1 MTAAEQTRALSL
13 AVPEF
18 TAAADELRLEVRRFV
33 DDAREAGGFV
43 PRCDAWLAGFSADFS
58 RELGRRG
65 WIGMT
70 WPARYGGH
78 ERTALERF
86 VVAEELL
93 AAGAPV
99 AAHWIADR
107 QSGPQ
112 IHRHGTEAQRERFL
126 PEIAGGTCYFSL
138 GMSEPDSGSDLASVR
153 TAARR
158 VDGGWRL
165 NGTKVWTSHAHRAH
179 YVTVLCRTADSEP
192 GSRHGG
198 LSILIVDLAAPGVTV
213 RPIQLITGEH
223 HFNEVT
229 FEDVLVPEDMLL
241 GEEGDGWR
249 LVTAELSL
257 ERSGPERFLSTFAL
271 LPELLRALGPAAPE
285 RAAAELGR
293 LIAELGTLRHMSAS
307 VAAMIDAGRDPVAE
321 AALVK
326 DLGTRFEQRLP
337 EVARL
342 LVSADASG
350 ADAEAFAR
358 LLPEAVLA
366 APGFTLRG
374 GSTEI
379 LRGITARAL
388 GVR

>member
-1 MTAAEQTRALSL
+1 MTAAVDGRALSL
-13 AVPEF
+13 TVPEF
-18 TAAADELRLEVRRFV
+18 GQAAHDLRRDVRRFL
-33 DDAREAGGFV
+33 DDAREAGEFV
-43 PRCDAWLAGFSADFS
+43 PRCDAWLAGFSREFS
-58 RELGRRG
+58 QELGRRG
-65 WIGMT
+65 WVGMT

-112 IHRHGTEAQRERFL
+112 IHRHGTEEQRQRFL
-126 PEIAGGTCYFSL
+126 PDIASGSSYFSL

-153 TAARR
+153 SAARR
-158 VDGGWRL
+158 VPGGWRL
-165 NGTKVWTSHAHRAH
+165 NGTKVWTSHAHHAH
-179 YVTVLCRTADSEP
+179 YMTVLCRTSESDPAD
-192 GSRHGG
+192 RHHG

-213 RPIQLITGEH
+213 APIKLITGEH
-223 HFNEVT
+223 HFNEVI
-229 FEDVLVPEDMLL
+229 FEDVLVGDDMLL
-241 GEEGDGWR
+241 GGEGEGWR

-271 LPELLRALGPAAPE
+271 IPELLRVLGPELDDRQAAGV
-285 RAAAELGR
+285 GR
-293 LIAELGTLRHMSAS
+293 LIAELSTLRHMSAS
-307 VAAMIDAGRDPVAE
+307 VAATIDAGQDPVAQ

-326 DLGTRFEQRLP
+326 DLGTRFEQQVP

-342 LVSADASG
+342 LASADG
-350 ADAEAFAR
+350 AGTANGPFAR
-358 LLPEAVLA
+358 LLSEAVLS

-374 GSTEI
+374 GTTEI
-379 LRGITARAL
+379 LRGLTARAL

>member
-1 MTAAEQTRALSL
+1 MNAGIETPALSL

-18 TAAADELRLEVRRFV
+18 GAAAQELRQDVRRFI
-33 DDAREAGGFV
+33 DEARAAGDFV

-65 WIGMT
+65 WVGMT

-112 IHRHGTEAQRERFL
+112 IYRHGTEAQRERFL
-126 PEIAGGTCYFSL
+126 PDIARGVSYFSL

-153 TAARR
+153 TTARR
-158 VDGGWRL
+158 VSGGWRL
-165 NGTKVWTSHAHRAH
+165 NGTKVWTSHAHHAH
-179 YVTVLCRTADSEP
+179 YVTVLCRTAESEP
-192 GSRHGG
+192 GNRHSG
-198 LSILIVDLAAPGVTV
+198 LSIMIVDLAAPGVTV

-223 HFNEVT
+223 HFNEVM
-229 FEDVLVPEDMLL
+229 FQDVLVPDDMLL
-241 GEEGDGWR
+241 GEEGAGWR

-271 LPELLRALGPAAPE
+271 LPELMRVLGPE
-285 RAAAELGR
+285 IEDRAAAEIGR
-293 LIAELGTLRHMSAS
+293 LIAELCTLRQMSAS
-307 VAAMIDAGRDPVAE
+307 VAAMIDAGQDPVAE

-326 DLGTRFEQRLP
+326 DLGTRFEQQVP
-337 EVARL
+337 EVVRL
-342 LVSADASG
+342 VAGADASG
-350 ADAEAFAR
+350 EAGVPFAR
-358 LLPEAVLA
+358 LLSEAVLA

-374 GSTEI
+374 GTTEI